1 MKILNPIRRRTRVAA
16 RSVHAGLAA
25 AGIMA
30 VMGAALAPLA
40 GHAQASLTGTW
51 YGAVLEARSNCY
63 TAGNNGSHAIFAQ
76 YDIGIGNGAILITQI
91 EFMGLNVAA
100 TPLQCNYLGTY
111 SEAGSDRQASG
122 TLTCSDGR
130 RGTWLVTNFL
140 VTENE
145 MSLRLSEQLN
155 TTETCTIFA
164 VLGGSRLSATQPPLP
179 SIDYTGAWYNPN
191 ESGWGVS
198 VVKGTSNVLG
208 VIIYHYDPDHSPTWF
223 IVQDG
228 TWQNTTTFSGTLN
241 RFTGPAYNVAFDAGM
256 VAYGPVGN
264 ATLSFVS
271 ATEATLSYT
280 INGVTQTKS
289 LSRLSF

>member
-1 MKILNPIRRRTRVAA
+1 MKTLNPIRRRTRIAA

-25 AGIMA
+25 AGIMV
-30 VMGAALAPLA
+30 VMGATLAPLA

-51 YGAVLEARSNCY
+51 NGAVLEARSNCSN
-63 TAGNNGSHAIFAQ
+63 APNNGSHGTYAQ
-76 YDIGIGNGAILITQI
+76 YDIGIANGAIHITQSGI
-91 EFMGLNVAA
+91 TG
-100 TPLQCNYLGTY
+100 LQCNYLGTY
-111 SEAGSDRQASG
+111 SQAGADRQAAG
-122 TLTCSDGR
+122 TLTCSDGK
-130 RGTWLVTNFL
+130 RGTWQVTNFL

-145 MSLRLSEQLN
+145 MSLKLSEQLN
-155 TTETCTIFA
+155 TTETCAINA

-198 VVKGTSNVLG
+198 VIKGASNVLG
-208 VIIYHYDPDHSPTWF
+208 LIIYHYDPDHSPAWF

-241 RFTGPAYNVAFDAGM
+241 RFTGPAYNEGFSAGM
-256 VAYGPVGN
+256 VAYAPVGN
-264 ATLSFVS
+264 ATLSFAS
-271 ATEATLSYT
+271 ATEATLSYSV
-280 INGVTQTKS
+280 NGVMQTQS